1 MSIIKGKKGF
11 GLFGIVIFF
20 FLIPHFLGTYWTHI
34 MILTLFFIYLCS
46 AWNIIGGIG
55 GQFCFA
61 HTLFLASGAY
71 TSTKLYI
78 DFGISPWLGMIL
90 GSMIATIIGLFIAWI
105 NFRYKLP
112 HLSFALVTLGFVYIG
127 MFVIGSIKALGG
139 HDGLTIMIKETN
151 ILNYTFISKIPY
163 YYIILFMTIGVII
176 LIYIIERSK
185 LGLYLKALRDNERAA
200 EASGVDL
207 LRVMCKGMALSAF
220 LTALAGTFYAQML
233 GFIDPV
239 TVAGPHLI
247 IEMILFTAIGGFG
260 TLWGPVIGP
269 MILVPLGQAFLNMMG
284 TKYAGLDLIIYG
296 VIVVIVILF
305 MPQGIVGWV
314 SKFHNIR
321 GKRNGNNKMA
331 TS

>member
-1 MSIIKGKKGF
+1 MTSVRGLKGHLLM
-11 GLFGIVIFF
+11 GLVIFWC
-20 FLIPHFLGTYWTHI
+20 LIPHFIGTYWIHI
-34 MILTLFFIYLCS
+34 LILTLLFIYLCS

-61 HTLFLASGAY
+61 HTLFLAAGAY
-71 TSTKLYI
+71 TSTKLYL
-78 DFGISPWLGMIL
+78 DFGISPWIGMLL
-90 GSMIATIIGLFIAWI
+90 GSIIASLLGLFLAWI

-127 MFVIGSIKALGG
+127 MFVIGSFKALGG

-151 ILNYTFISKIPY
+151 PLNYAFMSKIPY
-163 YYIILFMTIGVII
+163 YYIILIMTIGVI
-176 LIYIIERSK
+176 LLTAIIERSK
-185 LGLYLKALRDNERAA
+185 LGLYLRALRDNERAA
-200 EASGVDL
+200 EASGIDL
-207 LRVMCKGMALSAF
+207 LKVMCKGMALSAF

-260 TLWGPVIGP
+260 TLWGPVVGP
-269 MILVPLGQAFLNMMG
+269 MLLVPIGQAFLNVFG

-296 VIVVIVILF
+296 IIVVIVILF
-305 MPQGIVGWV
+305 MPQGIVGWYG
-314 SKFHNIR
+314 KLRLKR
-321 GKRNGNNKMA
+321 G
-331 TS
+331 